1 MGTQNKEI
9 RLCVIIPTYNNAGTI
24 RNVVENVLVHC
35 QHVIVVN
42 DDGNK
47 EILLL
52 NFLLSQK
59 YNILS

>member
-42 DDGNK
+42 DGCTDDTTTILEELKQK
-47 EILLL
+47 EQE
-52 NFLLSQK
+52 NA
-59 YNILS
+59 

>member
-1 MGTQNKEI
+1 MIEWKKN
-9 RLCVIIPTYNNAGTI
+9 TI
-24 RNVVENVLVHC
+24 FDIKITKIDDESGKLYKTLNINFDGNLN
-35 QHVIVVN
+35 IVN